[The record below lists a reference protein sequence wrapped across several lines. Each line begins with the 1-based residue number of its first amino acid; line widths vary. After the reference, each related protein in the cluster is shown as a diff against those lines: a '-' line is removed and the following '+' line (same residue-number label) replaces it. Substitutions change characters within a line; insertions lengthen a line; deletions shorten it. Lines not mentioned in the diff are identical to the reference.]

1 MTIEHHQRHLSQFL
15 AVNKGHLFG
24 SVHSCGRLTYN
35 SQDNNVTLRPGQT
48 DPSQNSVQTKFAT
61 CIFLYISSFVIMYLP
76 NLKGSYRQRQN
87 DENITFGRNRT
98 LSFQT
103 KYQSKTSAGQT
114 FRNIQT

>member
-48 DPSQNSVQTKFAT
+48 DPSYNSVQTKFAT
-61 CIFLYISSFVIMYLP
+61 CIFFIHIIICNYVSTSFKRKL
-76 NLKGSYRQRQN
+76 
-87 DENITFGRNRT
+87 
-98 LSFQT
+98 
-103 KYQSKTSAGQT
+103 
-114 FRNIQT
+114 